1 MFLKYNLI
9 SSTCFKLG
17 YILCFESFFAS
28 ITTFLLQLM
37 DLIRCF
43 KQNDFGNI
51 LFLIQLSKKINW
63 FFATWSQHSNYKTSL
78 IKPAISNLIDQ
89 EIPNYYESLWNLE
102 PNLCL
107 RKKKPTL
114 YEHNNI
120 NRILC
125 TWYTS
130 TESCALDME
139 HNHEENEAETLRRN
153 VSNVLQKKLNLKIR
167 SNLPK
172 YERRASTELRK
183 MINLECKNRIG

>member
-78 IKPAISNLIDQ
+78 IKPAI
-89 EIPNYYESLWNLE
+89 
-102 PNLCL
+102 
-107 RKKKPTL
+107 PTL
-114 YEHNNI
+114 LTKKYRIIMNPYEISDQTCAYEKKNLPFMNI
-120 NRILC
+120 I
-125 TWYTS
+125 TS
-130 TESCALDME
+130 TESCALDIHQPNLVHLIWNIIMKKMK
-139 HNHEENEAETLRRN
+139 
-153 VSNVLQKKLNLKIR
+153 QKL
-167 SNLPK
+167 
-172 YERRASTELRK
+172 
-183 MINLECKNRIG
+183 

>member
-78 IKPAISNLIDQ
+78 IKPAIPNLIDQ
-89 EIPNYYESLWNLE
+89 EIPNYYESLWNLG

-107 RKKKPTL
+107 RKKNLPFM
-114 YEHNNI
+114 NI
-120 NRILC
+120 I
-125 TWYTS
+125 TS
-130 TESCALDME
+130 TESCALDIHQPNLVHLIWNIIMKKMK
-139 HNHEENEAETLRRN
+139 
-153 VSNVLQKKLNLKIR
+153 QKL
-167 SNLPK
+167 
-172 YERRASTELRK
+172 
-183 MINLECKNRIG
+183 